1 MSTPA
6 VLTLGETMVMLT
18 PAGSEPLQ
26 TAATL
31 DVYVGGAESNVASW
45 LAGAGVASAWASRV
59 GDDPL
64 GRRLVAE
71 VAGHG
76 VDVSH
81 VTTDPGATTGVYF
94 KDPRPEG
101 TRVHYY
107 RRGSAAS
114 LMDADLVDDLPF
126 DGLRLL
132 HLTGITPGLS
142 ASCARLVEAAL
153 ARARAVGA
161 LVSFDVNYRAGVW
174 PVAVAAPRLRALAD
188 RADVVLVGLDE
199 AAVLWGAATPA
210 DVRTLLPGPARV
222 VVKDGAVGATEL
234 GAEGPVS
241 VPAHRVEVLEPVG
254 AGDAFA
260 AGYLGALLRD
270 RPAAAA
276 LQEGHDLAALALVS
290 TTDVPRRR
298 PT

>member
-1 MSTPA
+1 
-6 VLTLGETMVMLT
+6 
-18 PAGSEPLQ
+18 
-26 TAATL
+26 
-31 DVYVGGAESNVASW
+31 
-45 LAGAGVASAWASRV
+45 
-59 GDDPL
+59 
-64 GRRLVAE
+64 
-71 VAGHG
+71 
-76 VDVSH
+76 
-81 VTTDPGATTGVYF
+81 
-94 KDPRPEG
+94 
-101 TRVHYY
+101 
-107 RRGSAAS
+107 
-114 LMDADLVDDLPF
+114 
-126 DGLRLL
+126 
-132 HLTGITPGLS
+132 
-142 ASCARLVEAAL
+142 
-153 ARARAVGA
+153 
-161 LVSFDVNYRAGVW
+161 VSFDVNYRAGVW